1 MLQSLPSLELLENF
15 CNNIKYWL
23 AIETIFWPQLL
34 QIKIVRNPGDD
45 QRLAYVN
52 FERPEAARTIR
63 HTMLPRLQKLLGK
76 RLHLDPAG
84 IIRDQEGKYIPDR
97 YNRALQAERE
107 RERKDPLRR

>member
-1 MLQSLPSLELLENF
+1 M
-15 CNNIKYWL
+15 
-23 AIETIFWPQLL
+23 

-52 FERPEAARTIR
+52 FERPDAARTIR
-63 HTMLPRLQKLLGK
+63 HTMLLRLQKLLGK

-107 RERKDPLRR
+107 RERKDPLRRYIELS

>member
-1 MLQSLPSLELLENF
+1 
-15 CNNIKYWL
+15 
-23 AIETIFWPQLL
+23 
-34 QIKIVRNPGDD
+34 
-45 QRLAYVN
+45 
-52 FERPEAARTIR
+52 
-63 HTMLPRLQKLLGK
+63 MLPRLQKLLGK